1 MGIHNDKRI
10 CRGHILVLE
19 FSGYLWSLLLNSV
32 EILAGLQTG
41 DSTRVQRLSFHRNLN
56 MWLSHLFHLIFLL
69 LSLTP
74 SFWRFKLNL
83 LRIFWESNG
92 SESAEIFSFDSWG
105 RNWGLIESM
114 MWGHDT
120 PLHCLCITVWFFL
133 SCAICR
139 KVLCWTSEIVE
150 NVKDALKCWIN
161 QPFIEVLFPS

>member
-69 LSLTP
+69 LSLIFLNVTVA
-74 SFWRFKLNL
+74 FLNIVTVTFKKKITGLT
-83 LRIFWESNG
+83 LREHFQ
-92 SESAEIFSFDSWG
+92 
-105 RNWGLIESM
+105 
-114 MWGHDT
+114 
-120 PLHCLCITVWFFL
+120 
-133 SCAICR
+133 
-139 KVLCWTSEIVE
+139 EIV
-150 NVKDALKCWIN
+150 KA
-161 QPFIEVLFPS
+161 FPVSRDSPLLDSLGSLGSDSHVQMLVTRPL